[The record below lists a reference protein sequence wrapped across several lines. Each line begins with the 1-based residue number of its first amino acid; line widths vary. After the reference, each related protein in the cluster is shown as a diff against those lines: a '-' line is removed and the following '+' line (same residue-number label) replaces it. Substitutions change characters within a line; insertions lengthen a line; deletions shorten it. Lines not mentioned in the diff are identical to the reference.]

1 MLPVPFVQPL
11 AAPLIKN
18 TTLPIFMF
26 EVLTLAFP
34 YPNQYH
40 TKKQR
45 KKTPVGVVAVYI
57 LPLHGVTPHTRTQ
70 TEMDTLDTSASEESE
85 VAPTPAPGGFDM
97 PQPQAQA
104 AQPDTI
110 MIPTSEESEVAPGA
124 FGAAPTPAL
133 GGFDMPQPQAQAAQ
147 PGTGNPPRSM
157 AIQPQDEDN
166 SKALSSNSLKSADG
180 LRRVEDDTKGNKGGT
195 AGIIAAQ
202 QPGGFGNPVSPF
214 GATPAAGGFGAAP
227 MQASGGVFSFDAA
240 APGDFGD
247 QAPPAAAP
255 GFGGLGASPAA
266 AATPGGFNY
275 GSSPAGGAF
284 GAAPVALGG
293 AFSFGAAAASAA
305 AVPAPG
311 GFGAMVRSLFY
322 LSRTRSLYSSHTLT
336 TLAMIENKTKQKA
349 TQKAKQTLQKQ
360 NQPRGSSAWLRHCAG
375 ASPWRV
381 LLRRDGGAS
390 WFRCRCAPR

>member
-1 MLPVPFVQPL
+1 
-11 AAPLIKN
+11 
-18 TTLPIFMF
+18 MF

-57 LPLHGVTPHTRTQ
+57 LPLHGVTPHTHTHKHTQ

-147 PGTGNPPRSM
+147 PGTGNTPRLM
-157 AIQPQDEDN
+157 TIQPQDEGN
-166 SKALSSNSLKSADG
+166 SKALSTNALKSADG
-180 LRRVEDDTKGNKGGT
+180 LRRIVDDTKGNNGGT
-195 AGIIAAQ
+195 AGVVAAQ

-214 GATPAAGGFGAAP
+214 SATPAAGGFGASPA
-227 MQASGGVFSFDAA
+227 QTSGAFSSGAA
-240 APGDFGD
+240 EV
-247 QAPPAAAP
+247 PAR
-255 GFGGLGASPAA
+255 GGLGAI
-266 AATPGGFNY
+266 
-275 GSSPAGGAF
+275 
-284 GAAPVALGG
+284 
-293 AFSFGAAAASAA
+293 
-305 AVPAPG
+305 
-311 GFGAMVRSLFY
+311 MVRSFFH
-322 LSRTRSLYSSHTLT
+322 SRAHSQKHTHHIIFLTLPYSSLLFLTHT
-336 TLAMIENKTKQKA
+336 AI
-349 TQKAKQTLQKQ
+349 
-360 NQPRGSSAWLRHCAG
+360 
-375 ASPWRV
+375 
-381 LLRRDGGAS
+381 
-390 WFRCRCAPR
+390 